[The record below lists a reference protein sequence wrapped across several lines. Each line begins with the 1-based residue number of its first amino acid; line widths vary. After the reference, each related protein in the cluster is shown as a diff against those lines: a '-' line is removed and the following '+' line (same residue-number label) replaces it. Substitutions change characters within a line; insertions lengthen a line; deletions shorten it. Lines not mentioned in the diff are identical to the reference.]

1 MHSADPPFSYDSIA
15 DAYAAHI
22 DEAPYNKLYERPAMM
37 ALLPQVRGARVLD
50 AGCGAGWYSEQLI
63 ARGARVTSIDA
74 SAALV
79 RHTQARLGGG
89 ADVRVADLSQP
100 LSFAPDASY
109 DGIVSG
115 LVLHYLRDW
124 STALAEFRRILKP
137 DGWLLFST
145 HHPALDATLFSPER
159 YLEVAKREDF
169 WEHVGTV
176 RFFHRPLCEIVN
188 PLVDAGFAVQR
199 LVEPAPSEA
208 FRAVKP
214 DSYERLM
221 RQPAFLLVLARP
233 WMR

>member
-1 MHSADPPFSYDSIA
+1 MSEPDSPFSYDSIA
-15 DAYAAHI
+15 EAYAARI

-37 ALLPQVRGARVLD
+37 ALLPEVRGARVLD
-50 AGCGAGWYSEQLI
+50 AGCGAGWYSGQLI

-79 RHTQARLGGG
+79 RHTRARLGQA
-89 ADVRVADLSQP
+89 ADVRVADLSRP
-100 LSFAPDASY
+100 LSFAGDASY
-109 DGIVSG
+109 DGIVSA

-145 HHPALDATLFSPER
+145 HHPAIDAALFGPQR
-159 YLEVAKREDF
+159 YLEVAEREDF
-169 WEHVGTV
+169 WDDVGTV
-176 RFFHRPLCEIVN
+176 RFFHRPLGEIVN
-188 PLVDAGFAVQR
+188 PLVDAGFAIAR

-233 WMR
+233 WIR